1 MPLHKTY
8 IGLAATATLYEI
20 QAGAKK
26 EAVDKFFADCKNFL
40 VESILQIQA
49 RFDITDP
56 VHELVQCLLPSNAA
70 ALIPPSLG
78 AICQK
83 LPYLKD
89 VVDLSMVDMEWRQ
102 HAFEDNAKPDLQWS
116 EYWLKIR
123 DAKTSSG
130 EPKYQALIRFVSIL
144 ASLPF
149 SNVSVERLFSQL
161 KMIKTDQRN
170 SLKSSSLV
178 SLLQAKIG
186 MKNHHVTAATLATR
200 GMVQLAA
207 NMKASATDEETKKL
221 RKEFLSKLP

>member
-1 MPLHKTY
+1 M
-8 IGLAATATLYEI
+8 
-20 QAGAKK
+20 
-26 EAVDKFFADCKNFL
+26 DKFFADCKNFL
-40 VESILQIQA
+40 VESIFQIQA

-130 EPKYQALIRFVSIL
+130 KPKYQALIRFVSIL

-170 SLKSSSLV
+170 SLKSTSLV